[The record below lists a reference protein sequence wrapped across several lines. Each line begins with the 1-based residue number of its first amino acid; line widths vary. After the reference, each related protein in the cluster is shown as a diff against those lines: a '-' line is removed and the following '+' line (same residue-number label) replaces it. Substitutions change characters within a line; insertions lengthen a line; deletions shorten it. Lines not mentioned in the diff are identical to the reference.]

1 MLRCRFF
8 KATSCTIGS
17 IVDFLEK
24 QDHLLCPLLLILFRC
39 SFQFGVKNFFQRTK
53 NNYSEQLLRIKHI
66 IQLHWHILCESTMNM
81 EVGGIMKKNLTTK
94 ILEAHLVNGSLIP
107 ESEIS
112 IRIDHT
118 LLQDATGTMAMLEF
132 IAMGLP
138 RVKVD
143 LAAQY
148 IDHNLLQTDYKNAD
162 DHAFLTTASMKFGI
176 HLSRPGNGVSHQVHL
191 ERFGKPGI
199 TLLGADSHSP
209 TAAGLSVLAIGAGGL
224 DVALAMAGHPFN
236 LPCPKVMGGQL
247 TGKLPD
253 WVSGKDVIL
262 EMLRRHTVKGG
273 VGKVIEYFGPGVATL
288 SVTDRATIGNM
299 GAELGATSS
308 IFPSDERTREFLVS
322 QGRGDCWQ
330 PLGADVGASYD
341 EYDEIDLSTLEP
353 LIACPSSPDNVV
365 PVTEVAGIK
374 VDQIIVGSSV
384 NSSYRD
390 LMTVCRIVEGSRI
403 APGVHFHVNPGSR
416 QALENVAQD
425 GGIMMLLM
433 AGISIHQS
441 GCLGCIGMGQ
451 APGTDQVSL
460 RTFPRNFPGRS
471 GTKGDKV
478 YLCSPETAAASG
490 ISGVITDPR
499 TLAKNKPYPAI
510 ANPSKYLLD
519 DSGIIYPSGMNSDTI
534 IKTGPNI
541 IPLPDFEELPEQ
553 LDATVIINLGD
564 NITTDHIMPAGNKV
578 LPLRSNIPAISEH
591 VFEQLD
597 ADFPSRARTAGNG
610 VIVAGENYGQGS
622 SREHAAIA
630 PRYLGIRA
638 KIVKSFARIHKAN
651 LINFGIVPLV
661 FKNPDDIEL
670 FKQGTKIAI
679 PQVRQ
684 LVINGA
690 TEIPVKIGGR
700 EIVTTL
706 DISVRQRQ
714 ELLAGGTLNYVKQ
727 NIGSDG
733 EKCDG

>member
-1 MLRCRFF
+1 M
-8 KATSCTIGS
+8 
-17 IVDFLEK
+17 
-24 QDHLLCPLLLILFRC
+24 P
-39 SFQFGVKNFFQRTK
+39 
-53 NNYSEQLLRIKHI
+53 
-66 IQLHWHILCESTMNM
+66 
-81 EVGGIMKKNLTTK
+81 KNLTTK
-94 ILEAHLVNGSLIP
+94 ILGSHLVEGKLVP
-107 ESEIS
+107 GTEIS
-112 IRIDHT
+112 IKIDHT

-138 RVKVD
+138 RVKVG

-162 DHAFLTTASMKFGI
+162 DHAFLTSAAMKFGV
-176 HLSRPGNGVSHQVHL
+176 HLSKPGNGVSHQVHL
-191 ERFGKPGI
+191 ERFGVPGI

-209 TAAGLSVLAIGAGGL
+209 TAAGISVLAIGAGGL

-236 LPCPKVMGGQL
+236 LPCPQVMGIKL

-262 EMLRRHTVKGG
+262 EMLRRHTVRGG
-273 VGKVIEYFGPGVATL
+273 IGKVIEYYGPGVATL
-288 SVTDRATIGNM
+288 SATDRATIGNM

-322 QGRGDCWQ
+322 QGRGESWQ
-330 PLGADVGASYD
+330 PLAADEAAGYD
-341 EYDEIDLSTLEP
+341 EYDEIDLSALEP

-365 PVTEVAGIK
+365 PVREVAGTK
-374 VDQIIVGSSV
+374 VDQVIVGSSV

-390 LMTVCRIVEGSRI
+390 LMTVCRIMEGSRV

-425 GGIMMLLM
+425 GGVLMLLM
-433 AGISIHQS
+433 AGVSIHQS

-490 ISGVITDPR
+490 IYGVITDPR
-499 TLAKNKPYPAI
+499 KLGEIRSYPAVQ
-510 ANPSKYLLD
+510 NPEKYLLD
-519 DSGIIYPSGMNSDTI
+519 DSSIIFPMEDSSAVE

-541 IPLPDFEELPEQ
+541 VPFPDFEALPDSLQ
-553 LDATVIINLGD
+553 AGVVIALGD

-591 VFEQLD
+591 VFEQVD
-597 ADFPSRARTAGNG
+597 PEFPARALATGNG
-610 VIVAGENYGQGS
+610 IVVAGENYGQGS

-651 LINFGIVPLV
+651 LVNFGILPLV
-661 FKNPDDIEL
+661 FKNPADIGL
-670 FKQGTKIAI
+670 FNQGD
-679 PQVRQ
+679 QVSFPGVRH
-684 LVINGA
+684 LVESGA
-690 TEIPVKIGGR
+690 SEIPVFVNGR
-700 EIVTTL
+700 AVTTL
-706 DISVRQRQ
+706 LDISDRQRQ
-714 ELLAGGTLNYVKQ
+714 ELLAGGTLNFVKQ
-727 NIGSDG
+727 NQY
-733 EKCDG
+733 